1 MYILLKRVDDVFTVL
16 STQKSEFDEDSPELQ
31 RFLKM
36 QEKEN
41 FTSTIFEVYCA
52 PEEEEVLF
60 SSDTKAICQLLNTNM
75 RAFYTHYGE
84 E

>member
-1 MYILLKRVDDVFTVL
+1 MYILLKRVDDNFTVL
-16 STQKSEFDEDSPELQ
+16 SSQKSAFDEDSPELQ

-41 FTSTIFEVYCA
+41 FTSTIFEAYTSK
-52 PEEEEVLF
+52 EDEEVYF
-60 SSDTKAICQLLNTNM
+60 SGDSEKIKELLNKNM